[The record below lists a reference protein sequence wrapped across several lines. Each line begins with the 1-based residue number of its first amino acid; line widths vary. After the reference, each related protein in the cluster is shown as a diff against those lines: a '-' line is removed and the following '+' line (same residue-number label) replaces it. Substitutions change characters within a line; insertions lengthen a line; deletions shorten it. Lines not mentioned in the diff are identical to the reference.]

1 MKDIKKL
8 LGLLKLHTF
17 KLCVVSFFN
26 ILATIFSLFS
36 VTFLAPFLSLI
47 FNQVDANMEKPV
59 LVFSSDSLLSMVK
72 YYLSI
77 LVASHGVV
85 VALIIMLLIVFL
97 MFFLCKLFSYL
108 AICVYVPVR
117 TSIIEDYRN
126 KAYKKILNL
135 PFSYLSTHKKGDIIS
150 LVIND
155 VQEIDNSLLDPLQS
169 LLNYPLM
176 IVMYLL
182 ALFFTSTHLTIF
194 VLVLLPLSGLAISGI
209 QRKLKSKS
217 AQAKSYQAE
226 MTGVTEEGIYALRV
240 IKAFNAIGF
249 MNNYFRRIN
258 DQYTKTYIKVSR
270 KRDLSSPFGEFM
282 GMVIVVC
289 ILLFGSVMVLST
301 KGLSPELF
309 VAYIAM
315 FTQII
320 NPVKSVADA
329 TANLKKGYAS
339 VDRIETLLNETEQC
353 QTGIAIEK
361 DSFEKEI
368 LFTDV
373 SFSYGE
379 KPVLQGVNICIPKGK
394 KIAICGMS
402 GAGKTTIV
410 SLLLRFYDVSSGK
423 ITIDG
428 VDINDIQIGSLLSL
442 FGVVSQE
449 SILFNDSI
457 YNNILLGQKNVS
469 EQDVYKAA
477 QVAGAELFIKEFED
491 AYQTNVG
498 DRGAKLSGGQQ
509 QRISIA
515 RALLKN
521 PPILILDEAT
531 SALDV
536 QTERMV
542 QTSIDHLA
550 DGKTCIIIAHRLST
564 IVNADEIYV
573 LEGGKVVEKGSH
585 KDLINKGGVYKQMVD
600 MQSFE

>member
-1 MKDIKKL
+1 M
-8 LGLLKLHTF
+8 
-17 KLCVVSFFN
+17 
-26 ILATIFSLFS
+26 LATIFSLFS

-77 LVASHGVV
+77 LVAGHGVV

-217 AQAKSYQAE
+217 AQAKAYQAE

-249 MNNYFRRIN
+249 MNNYFRRVN

-301 KGLSPELF
+301 KGMLPELF

-379 KPVLQGVNICIPKGK
+379 KPILQGVNICIPKGK

-423 ITIDG
+423 ITI
-428 VDINDIQIGSLLSL
+428 
-442 FGVVSQE
+442 
-449 SILFNDSI
+449 
-457 YNNILLGQKNVS
+457 
-469 EQDVYKAA
+469 
-477 QVAGAELFIKEFED
+477 
-491 AYQTNVG
+491 
-498 DRGAKLSGGQQ
+498 
-509 QRISIA
+509 
-515 RALLKN
+515 
-521 PPILILDEAT
+521 
-531 SALDV
+531 
-536 QTERMV
+536 
-542 QTSIDHLA
+542 
-550 DGKTCIIIAHRLST
+550 
-564 IVNADEIYV
+564 
-573 LEGGKVVEKGSH
+573 
-585 KDLINKGGVYKQMVD
+585 
-600 MQSFE
+600 